1 MITGNLEEYGNLA
14 KQVFTAAGIPYFI
27 DEKHTV
33 LMNPFVEYFRAAL
46 EMAVQDFSYESVF
59 RYLRCGMSCV
69 TREEADLLE
78 NYVLALGIR
87 GFKKWDEVWVRIYRG
102 MPPESIQRLNEIRQR
117 FADETRELALS
128 FKGGKKT
135 VREYCT
141 FLYEFAVRSQVQQKL
156 KHQEL
161 KFKEQGDKAMGKG
174 ICPDLR
180 NRYGTSG

>member
-14 KQVFTAAGIPYFI
+14 KQVFAAAGSPYFI

-87 GFKKWDEVWVRIYRG
+87 GFKK
-102 MPPESIQRLNEIRQR
+102 
-117 FADETRELALS
+117 
-128 FKGGKKT
+128 
-135 VREYCT
+135 
-141 FLYEFAVRSQVQQKL
+141 
-156 KHQEL
+156 
-161 KFKEQGDKAMGKG
+161 
-174 ICPDLR
+174 
-180 NRYGTSG
+180 

>member
-1 MITGNLEEYGNLA
+1 MEEAARRIARLVREKGCRYGEIAVITGNLEEYGNLA

-87 GFKKWDEVWVRIYRG
+87 GFKRWG
-102 MPPESIQRLNEIRQR
+102 
-117 FADETRELALS
+117 
-128 FKGGKKT
+128 
-135 VREYCT
+135 
-141 FLYEFAVRSQVQQKL
+141 
-156 KHQEL
+156 
-161 KFKEQGDKAMGKG
+161 
-174 ICPDLR
+174 
-180 NRYGTSG
+180 